1 MNPISTSASAA
12 MEPIVS
18 TSNMPPPAPDGQPIS
33 RRQFVRGAAG
43 ATLAAAAFPAII
55 PASALGRDG
64 KVAPSNRIVLGVIGC
79 GPQGMGDTGNFL
91 NQPDCQVAAV
101 CDVNAVRLEQAL
113 NTVNGHYKNQDCRAF
128 HDFREL
134 VARPDIDACLVT
146 TPDHWHVLAAL
157 AAVNNGKDV
166 YVEKPL
172 GLSLAEDQA
181 LRAAIYHKKR
191 VFQFGTQQRS
201 ERAFRFACELACNG
215 ALGTLKHINVWAP
228 GGAPG
233 GSLKQKPPPAGLD
246 YDFWLGPAPVTPYT
260 ENRCLI
266 ETSNMT
272 WYFIS
277 DYAVGFIA
285 GWGIHPMDI
294 ALWGGGELAR
304 GVVTA
309 EGRGN
314 FPFAE
319 GVCDTATIW
328 EVNFAFGSGLT
339 MTFVGLPNGHNQGE
353 PTGEPA
359 LHADEWKQRYR
370 RIELHG
376 TAFEGSNGWAKVDR
390 SNLEL
395 QPDNLIDIDEAT
407 FKTQLTHSPN
417 HVRNFLD
424 CIKSRAQTV
433 CPIEAAIAADTICHI
448 TNIAVRLRRKI
459 TFDFRREQF
468 VNDPEANRMLN
479 VRAMRKPW
487 HL

>member
-1 MNPISTSASAA
+1 
-12 MEPIVS
+12 MEPIDS
-18 TSNMPPPAPDGQPIS
+18 APNMPPARHCQPIS

-55 PASALGRDG
+55 PASALGRG
-64 KVAPSNRIVLGVIGC
+64 GNVAPSNRIVLGVIGS
-79 GPQGMGDTGNFL
+79 GPQGRGDMSNFL
-91 NQPDCQVAAV
+91 NQKDCQVVAV
-101 CDVNAVRLEQAL
+101 CDVNSGQLEQAR
-113 NTVNGHYKNQDCRAF
+113 NAVNGHYQNQDCRTY

-134 VARPDIDACLVT
+134 VALRDMDACLVA

-201 ERAFRFACELACNG
+201 DRNFRFACELALNG
-215 ALGTLKHINVWAP
+215 ALGSLKHINVWAP

-233 GSLKQKPPPAGLD
+233 GSLKQKAPPAGLD
-246 YDFWLGPAPVTPYT
+246 YDFWLGPAPEVPYT
-260 ENRCLI
+260 ENRAVS
-266 ETSNMT
+266 ETSEKL

-277 DYAVGFIA
+277 DYAVGFVA

-294 ALWGGGELAR
+294 ALWGGGELAQ

-328 EVNFAFGSGLT
+328 EVNFTFGSGLT
-339 MTFVGLPNGHNQGE
+339 MTYVGLPNGHNRGE

-359 LHADEWKQRYR
+359 LHADEWKERYR

-376 TAFEGSNGWAKVDR
+376 TSFEGANGWAKVDR
-390 SNLEL
+390 SNIEL
-395 QPDNLIDIDEAT
+395 QPENLVDLDEAA
-407 FKTQLTHSPN
+407 FKTQLTRSPG

-424 CIKSRAQTV
+424 CVKSRAQTV
-433 CPIEAAIAADTICHI
+433 CPIEAAVAGDAMCHI
-448 TNIAVRLRRKI
+448 ANIAMRLRRKI
-459 TFDFRREQF
+459 TFDFHREHF
-468 VNDPEANRMLN
+468 VNDPEANRMLK
-479 VRAMRKPW
+479 VRAMRSPW